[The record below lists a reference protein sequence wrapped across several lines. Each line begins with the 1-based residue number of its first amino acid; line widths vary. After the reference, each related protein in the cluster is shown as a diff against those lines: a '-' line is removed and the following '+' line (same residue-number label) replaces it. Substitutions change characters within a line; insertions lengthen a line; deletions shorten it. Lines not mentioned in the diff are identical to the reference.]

1 MDNFVKL
8 LTDLD
13 DAVKFGNQ
21 RELHGMM
28 QEVADELGIAFT
40 TDYDL
45 FRKDMV
51 RIMQGEY
58 YV

>member
-28 QEVADELGIAFT
+28 QEVADEIGIAFT

-51 RIMQGEY
+51 RIMQGE
-58 YV
+58 